1 MHWSPLLP
9 LYIGLRTTP
18 LFLYSIESY
27 WSLVGQTLSLLFRKR
42 LWMVSMVS
50 IGRLHLQWVLCLNFK
65 PTGSAFNFCELI
77 GCQTIKLGKSKRE
90 ERILTCAVYCSL
102 LWWSTRHQIPWWVLA
117 WLLPYSYHMP
127 HTCNYTMRS
136 HTPTVCTSSRTE
148 SPPSH
153 CMIYETSSPR
163 LALASASVLYLT
175 LWWPVRC
182 SGGLALALGED
193 LREEVK
199 RRLGFDFFL
208 NWILLKYL
216 LFWLLPGWSLLLQ
229 AIA

>member
-136 HTPTVCTSSRTE
+136 HTPTVCTSSR
-148 SPPSH
+148 SPHLPTVWF
-153 CMIYETSSPR
+153 MKPPPP
-163 LALASASVLYLT
+163 A
-175 LWWPVRC
+175 
-182 SGGLALALGED
+182 
-193 LREEVK
+193 
-199 RRLGFDFFL
+199 
-208 NWILLKYL
+208 
-216 LFWLLPGWSLLLQ
+216 WLLPLLQ
-229 AIA
+229 CCISLFDDLSGAPEDWPWPWEKTWEKRWKEGLDLIFSSIGYF